1 MIGDR
6 AITAQILTALGI
18 MTALLA
24 TDGNRCG
31 AAVAVLCPRY
41 GSITGSDT
49 GIATAAILNFL
60 RRSKLWKKIFFILT
74 A

>member
-1 MIGDR
+1 MIGDPV
-6 AITAQILTALGI
+6 IIAQTMTALGI

-24 TDGNRCG
+24 TDGSRCDAG
-31 AAVAVLCPRY
+31 AVVLCLRS

-60 RRSKLWKKIFFILT
+60 RRSHEQKE
-74 A
+74 AYHDQDH